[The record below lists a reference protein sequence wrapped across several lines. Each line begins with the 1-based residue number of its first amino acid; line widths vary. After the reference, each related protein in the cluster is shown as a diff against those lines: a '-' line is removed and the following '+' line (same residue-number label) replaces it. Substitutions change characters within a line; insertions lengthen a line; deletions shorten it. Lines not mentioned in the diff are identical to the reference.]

1 MFSVSFISKAARSD
15 FGSGIAIALL
25 SLTYALSY
33 GALLFTSPLLIPYI
47 GYAISAALITTVVTG
62 LAIAYLSGIKFS
74 IAGPDSNSVAVMASL
89 FVLVAQSLNDN
100 GLGGET
106 LALATLTIMMVI
118 TLLTALTM
126 FLLGYFQ
133 IGNFIRFVPISVAG
147 GFLAAAGC
155 LMVSGAILL
164 ATGIDPMNP
173 LNFEALTDLQ
183 KIKLLTVCGLAVIYW
198 YVSTY
203 IKNSLALPLTIF
215 GSIFIIHGIFAL
227 QGMSIA
233 EAQTLG
239 LLLEVSGDTKLFIPA
254 TQSVFDTL
262 TLATLFEFLPE
273 TIAVIVVVGLAILL
287 IIAGIELERN
297 FDSDLNHE
305 LKIHG
310 YAIGLSGLLGGF
322 AGLVSLSR
330 SLLNVEKKSR
340 FPIAAVLTTILC
352 GGVFMVGADAIA
364 LLPQISLAAMVLFLG
379 TQIAFRWM
387 ITTFNTL
394 DRLEYMMILVI
405 AGTTLYAGFIFG
417 LGLGVVAGCIL
428 FAARASI
435 ISIVRS
441 QLSGEAYRS
450 RVVRSPDE
458 EAYLDGAHKTICIY
472 ELQGFLFFGTA
483 HNFYTL
489 IKEQLED
496 TDDEVRHLILSFRH
510 VSGIDAS
517 AEQILQK
524 IFYAADKHNC
534 SVSTIELPKRD
545 QIRVARLLHRS
556 PALIADQNYAAI
568 YDAMEAI
575 EESMLRERAF
585 DAVGSLQR
593 WLELRFD
600 DNETAANL
608 FSILQPEEY
617 VDGQVICHQG
627 EHADEIYFLDRG
639 RVDVVSHDMPGQAF
653 RIYSYMRHTMLGEM
667 GFVRRE
673 RRSADLIARGTTVIY
688 TLSRETY
695 EKLEKA
701 RDPSVDALLHLISV
715 TLSDRIISANRTI
728 GELQS

>member
-1 MFSVSFISKAARSD
+1 MSLFTKAAQSD
-15 FGSGIAIALL
+15 FGSGVAIALL

-33 GALLFTSPLLIPYI
+33 GALLFTSPLLLPYI
-47 GYAISAALITTVVTG
+47 GYAISAALVTTIVTG
-62 LAIAYLSGIKFS
+62 LAIAYMSGIKFS

-89 FVLVAQSLNDN
+89 FVLVAQSLSDR
-100 GLGGET
+100 GFGGDA
-106 LALATLTIMMVI
+106 LALATLTLMMVI

-126 FLLGYFQ
+126 FLLGHFQ
-133 IGNFIRFVPISVAG
+133 VGNFIRFVPISVAG

-173 LNFEALTDLQ
+173 SSFDSLTDLQ
-183 KIKLLTVCGLAVIYW
+183 TIKLLTVCGLAVIYW

-203 IKNSLALPLTIF
+203 VKNSLALPITIF
-215 GSIFIIHGIFAL
+215 ASIFIAHGLFAM
-227 QGMSIA
+227 QGISIT
-233 EAQTLG
+233 EAQKLG
-239 LLLEVSGDTKLFIPA
+239 LLLEVSGETKLFIPA
-254 TQSVFDTL
+254 TQSVFDTI
-262 TLATLFEFLPE
+262 TVATFIEFLPE

-287 IIAGIELERN
+287 IIAGIELEKN

-330 SLLNVEKKSR
+330 SLLNVKKKSR
-340 FPIAAVLTTILC
+340 FPIAAFLTTFLC
-352 GGVFMVGADAIA
+352 GGVFLVGSDAIT

-387 ITTFNTL
+387 ITTFTTL

-450 RVVRSPDE
+450 RVVRSTDE
-458 EAYLDGAHKTICIY
+458 EEFLDGAHKTIRIY

-496 TDDEVRHLILSFRH
+496 KNDEVRHLILSFRH

-524 IFYAADKHNC
+524 IFHAADKHNC
-534 SVSTIELPKRD
+534 TVSTVELPKRD
-545 QIRVARLLHRS
+545 QIRVARLLQRS
-556 PALIADQNYAAI
+556 PALISDQNYAAI

-575 EESMLRERAF
+575 EESILRERAF
-585 DAVGSLQR
+585 DAIGSLQR
-593 WLELRFD
+593 WLELRFED
-600 DNETAANL
+600 KETAGKL
-608 FSILQPEEY
+608 FKILQPEEY

-627 EHADEIYFLDRG
+627 EDADEIYFLDRG
-639 RVDVVSHDMPGQAF
+639 RVDVVSHDLPGQAF

-673 RRSADLIARGTTVIY
+673 TRSADLIARGTTVIY
-688 TLSRETY
+688 ALSRETY

-701 RDPSVDALLHLISV
+701 HDPSIDALLHLISV

>member
-1 MFSVSFISKAARSD
+1 MSFISKAARSD

-89 FVLVAQSLNDN
+89 FVLVAQSLNDS

-183 KIKLLTVCGLAVIYW
+183 KIKLLAVCGLAVVYW

-215 GSIFIIHGIFAL
+215 ASIFIIHGIFAL

-233 EAQTLG
+233 EAQKLG

-310 YAIGLSGLLGGF
+310 YAIGLSGIFGGF

-458 EAYLDGAHKTICIY
+458 EAYLDGAHKTIRIY

-585 DAVGSLQR
+585 DAIGSLQR

-600 DNETAANL
+600 DIETAEKL
-608 FSILQPEEY
+608 FDILQPEEY

-627 EHADEIYFLDRG
+627 EDADEIYFLDRG

-673 RRSADLIARGTTVIY
+673 TRSADLVARGTTVIY

-695 EKLEKA
+695 QKLEKA